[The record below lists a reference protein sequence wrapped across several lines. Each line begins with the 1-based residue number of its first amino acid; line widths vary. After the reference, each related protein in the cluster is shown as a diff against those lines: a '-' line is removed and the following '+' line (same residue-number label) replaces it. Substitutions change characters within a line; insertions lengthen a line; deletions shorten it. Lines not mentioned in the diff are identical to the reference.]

1 MIKGRRLFD
10 EDHPLQEVLEAS
22 IVGRNSKLAL
32 RDNLCSTIQW
42 DAFSLPELNNFITIL
57 GREESLYA
65 DKVCCCTDYNV
76 FIFSLAQRMFSNLEE
91 KSS

>member
-1 MIKGRRLFD
+1 MEQLCVQIIVTNNIIYHTGRRLFD

-42 DAFSLPELNNFITIL
+42 DAFSLPELQNFITIL
-57 GREESLYA
+57 AREETLYA
-65 DKVCCCTDYNV
+65 ERVSVCICICV
-76 FIFSLAQRMFSNLEE
+76 
-91 KSS
+91 K